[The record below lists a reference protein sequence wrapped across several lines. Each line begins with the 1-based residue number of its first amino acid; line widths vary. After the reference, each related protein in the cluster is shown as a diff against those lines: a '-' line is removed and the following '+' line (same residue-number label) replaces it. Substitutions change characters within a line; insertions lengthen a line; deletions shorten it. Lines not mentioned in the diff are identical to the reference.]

1 MLGSSAA
8 VCAWREMGD
17 GAGGDGGGGGG
28 ADGSAAVPRVRSA
41 IADDGSATPARIMR
55 TESKKKK
62 YKEKKNRKE
71 EVAVEHERMRNTSFY
86 QKPD

>member
-8 VCAWREMGD
+8 VCAWREVGD

-41 IADDGSATPARIMR
+41 IADDGSATPARINR
-55 TESKKKK
+55 TEGKKKK
-62 YKEKKNRKE
+62 KTKKKK
-71 EVAVEHERMRNTSFY
+71 
-86 QKPD
+86 QK